1 MLPLDRQRQ
10 PELAMPQD
18 LFVAIDGYID
28 ALFAPEDTALKAA
41 VAEARAEGLPQ
52 IQVSAGQGKL
62 LYLLAKLV
70 GARRILEVGTLG
82 GYSAIWLAR
91 ALPDDGFLV
100 TLELSPAHARVAAV
114 SLQRAGV
121 LEKVDLIVGPAL
133 ETLPALVHRGEGPFD
148 LVFLDADKV
157 NYSNYFIS
165 IMQMVRPG
173 SLILADNVIRA
184 GTVLDPR
191 DDDPSAGAARDFNAM
206 IAADERLEA
215 IVLQQVGIKGH
226 DGLAIARVK

>member
-1 MLPLDRQRQ
+1 MSS
-10 PELAMPQD
+10 D
-18 LFVAIDGYID
+18 LFVVLDRYID
-28 ALFAPEDTALKAA
+28 DLFAPEDQALQAA
-41 VAEARAEGLPQ
+41 VAEARNEGLPQ

-70 GARRILEVGTLG
+70 GARRILEIGTLG

-91 ALPDDGFLV
+91 ALPDDGFMV
-100 TLELSPAHARVAAV
+100 TLELEPVHAKVAAK
-114 SLQRAGV
+114 SLAQAGL
-121 LEKVDLIVGPAL
+121 LEKVELIVGSAL
-133 ETLPALVHRGEGPFD
+133 ESLPRLADRGEGPFD

-157 NYSNYFIS
+157 SYGAYFKS
-165 IMQMVRPG
+165 IMRMVRPG

-184 GTVLDPR
+184 GTVLNPQ

-206 IAADERLEA
+206 IAADDRLEA
-215 IVLQQVGIKGH
+215 IVIQQVGIKGH

>member
-1 MLPLDRQRQ
+1 
-10 PELAMPQD
+10 MPQD
-18 LFVAIDGYID
+18 LFVAIDRYID
-28 ALFAPEDTALKAA
+28 GLFAPEDAALREA

-82 GYSAIWLAR
+82 GYSAICLAR
-91 ALPDDGFLV
+91 ALPDDGCMV
-100 TLELSPAHARVAAV
+100 TLELEPAHARVAAE
-114 SLQRAGV
+114 SLQRAGL
-121 LEKVDLIVGPAL
+121 LEKVDVIVGSAL
-133 ETLPALVHRGEGPFD
+133 ESLPALVERRVAPFD

-157 NYSNYFIS
+157 NYSNYFKS
-165 IMQMVRPG
+165 IMRLVRPG

-184 GTVLDPR
+184 GAVLDPR
-191 DDDPSAGAARDFNAM
+191 GDDPSAGAARDFNAM

-226 DGLAIARVK
+226 DGLAIARVR

>member
-1 MLPLDRQRQ
+1 
-10 PELAMPQD
+10 MPQDPD
-18 LFVAIDGYID
+18 LFVALDRYID
-28 ALFAPEDTALKAA
+28 ALFAPEDPALTAALE
-41 VAEARAEGLPQ
+41 EARIEGLPQ

-91 ALPDDGFLV
+91 ALPEGGFMV
-100 TLELSPAHARVAAV
+100 TLELEPAHARVAAK
-114 SLQRAGV
+114 SLHRAGL
-121 LEKVDLIVGPAL
+121 LEKVELIVGPAL
-133 ETLPALVHRGEGPFD
+133 ESLPTLADRGVDPFD

-157 NYSNYFIS
+157 NYANYFRS
-165 IMQMVRPG
+165 IMRMVRPG

-184 GTVLDPR
+184 GTVLDPK

-206 IAADERLEA
+206 IAADTRLEA

-226 DGLAIARVK
+226 DGLAIMRVK